1 MHRWIVTLSLSL
13 AMPGIAVAQA
23 PADDPATIVAATR
36 AAIAERYV
44 LPDTAAKLSAALAAP
59 ERYRGL
65 SGDALAE
72 RINADLHMVSADKH
86 LGIRYDPKMAA
97 MLGNQPLPDD
107 DAAMPPV
114 MARMIARQN
123 GGVRAMEVL
132 PGNVRMIA
140 YDGFAWGT
148 PEAEAAIVGAMQFL
162 RGGDAYIIDLRR
174 NGGGSPGAVAAL
186 ASYFVAEGTPL
197 MRFEMR
203 GRPGEATTAPRA
215 PFSLAGKPLY
225 VLTSGG
231 TASAAEEF
239 ATHVSALGFGTL
251 VGERTAGAGFR
262 NDLLPVG
269 KNYVLSVSSGRAISV
284 KTGRDWEGVGVTPAI
299 AVSSDRA
306 LPTAQAAA
314 MARIATTATADDKR
328 EAERL
333 AMFYRALATGVKSGR
348 ALGDYA
354 GVYGDRKLIVAG
366 DHLMSSRGSRPASVL
381 VPVGG
386 NVMAPEGDPLSRFRF
401 VEQDGRIVALE
412 VERVDGSV
420 ERAVRNAGQ

>member
-1 MHRWIVTLSLSL
+1 MRRWIVASSLSL
-13 AMPGIAVAQA
+13 AMAGIAVAQA
-23 PADDPATIVAATR
+23 PADDPAAVVAATR
-36 AAIAERYV
+36 KAISERYV
-44 LPDTAAKLSAALAAP
+44 LPDTAARLSAALASPAH
-59 ERYRGL
+59 YRGL
-65 SGDALAE
+65 SGEALAE
-72 RINADLHMVSADKH
+72 RINADLRTVTADKH
-86 LGIRYDPKMAA
+86 LGIRYDPTMAA
-97 MLGNQPLPDD
+97 MLGSQPLPDD
-107 DAAMPPV
+107 DAAMPPA

-132 PGNVRMIA
+132 PGNIRMVA

-186 ASYFVAEGTPL
+186 ASYFVPAGTPL

-203 GRPGEATTAPRA
+203 GKPGEATTAPKA

-262 NDLLPVG
+262 NDLLPIG
-269 KNYVLSVSSGRAISV
+269 RSYVLSVSSGRAISL
-284 KTGRDWEGVGVTPAI
+284 KTGKDWEAVGVAPAI
-299 AVSSDRA
+299 AVPVDRA
-306 LPTAQAAA
+306 LAAAQAAA
-314 MARIATTATADDKR
+314 MSAIAAKAGGDERR

-333 AMFYRALATGVKSGR
+333 AAFYRAMATPVQAAHPLA
-348 ALGDYA
+348 DYA
-354 GVYGDRKLIVAG
+354 GSYGERRLVVSGDRLT
-366 DHLMSSRGSRPASVL
+366 SSRGGRAPSPL
-381 VPVGG
+381 VPIEG
-386 NVMAPEGDPLSRFRF
+386 NVMVPEGDPLSRFRF
-401 VEQDGRIVALE
+401 VEEGGRIVALE
-412 VERVDGSV
+412 VERIDGSV
-420 ERAVRNAGQ
+420 ERVARGAG

>member
-1 MHRWIVTLSLSL
+1 MRRWIVASSLSL
-13 AMPGIAVAQA
+13 AMTGITVAQA
-23 PADDPATIVAATR
+23 PADDPAAVVAATR
-36 AAIAERYV
+36 AAISERYV
-44 LPDTAAKLSAALAAP
+44 LPDTAARLSAALASP
-59 ERYRGL
+59 TRYRGL
-65 SGDALAE
+65 SGEALAE
-72 RINADLHMVSADKH
+72 RINADLRTVTADKH
-86 LGIRYDPKMAA
+86 LGIRYDPTMAA
-97 MLGNQPLPDD
+97 MLGSQPLPDD
-107 DAAMPPV
+107 DAAMPPA

-132 PGNVRMIA
+132 PGNIRMVA

-186 ASYFVAEGTPL
+186 ASYFVPAGTPL

-203 GRPGEATTAPRA
+203 GKPGDATTAPKA

-262 NDLLPVG
+262 NDLLPIG
-269 KNYVLSVSSGRAISV
+269 RSYVLSVSSGRAISL
-284 KTGRDWEGVGVTPAI
+284 KTGKDWEAVGVAPAI
-299 AVSSDRA
+299 AVPVDRA
-306 LPTAQAAA
+306 LAAAQAAA
-314 MARIATTATADDKR
+314 MSAIAAKAGGDERR

-333 AMFYRALATGVKSGR
+333 AAFYRAMATPVQAAHPLA
-348 ALGDYA
+348 DYA
-354 GVYGDRKLIVAG
+354 GSYGERRLVVSGDRLT
-366 DHLMSSRGSRPASVL
+366 SSRGGRAPSPL
-381 VPVGG
+381 VPIEA
-386 NVMAPEGDPLSRFRF
+386 NVMVPEGDPLSRFRF
-401 VEQDGRIVALE
+401 VEEGGRIVALE
-412 VERVDGSV
+412 VERIDGSV
-420 ERAVRNAGQ
+420 ERVARGAG

>member
-1 MHRWIVTLSLSL
+1 MRRWIVTMSLSF
-13 AMPGIAVAQA
+13 AMSGMAIAQA
-23 PADDPATIVAATR
+23 PADDPAMVVAATR
-36 AAIAERYV
+36 AAISARYV
-44 LPDTAAKLSAALAAP
+44 LPDTAAKLSAALAASDH
-59 ERYRGL
+59 YRGL
-65 SGDALAE
+65 SGEALAE
-72 RINADLHMVSADKH
+72 RINADMRKVTADKH

-97 MLGNQPLPDD
+97 MLGSQPLPDD
-107 DAAMPPV
+107 DAAMPPA

-132 PGNVRMIA
+132 PGNIRMVA
-140 YDGFAWGT
+140 YDGFDWGT

-186 ASYFVAEGTPL
+186 ASYFVPAGTPL

-203 GRPGEATTAPRA
+203 GRPGEATAAPKA

-262 NDLLPVG
+262 NDLLPIG
-269 KNYVLSVSSGRAISV
+269 KSYVLSVSSGRAISL
-284 KTGRDWEGVGVTPAI
+284 KSGKDWEAVGVAPAI
-299 AVSSDRA
+299 AVPVDRA
-306 LPTAQAAA
+306 LAAAQAAA
-314 MARIATTATADDKR
+314 MATIAAKSGGDERR

-333 AMFYRALATGVKSGR
+333 AAFYRAMATPVRAAHPLA
-348 ALGDYA
+348 DYA
-354 GVYGDRKLIVAG
+354 GSYGERRVVVTGDRLTT
-366 DHLMSSRGSRPASVL
+366 SRGGRPSSAL
-381 VPVGG
+381 VPVEA
-386 NVMAPEGDPLSRFRF
+386 NVMVPEGDARSRFRF
-401 VEQDGRIVALE
+401 VDEGGRIVALE
-412 VERVDGSV
+412 VERIDGTV
-420 ERAVRNAGQ
+420 ERVARSGG